1 MRKLVLQKIE
11 QMTWDETKG
20 VHNFL
25 YPEGSKLVGIVSSV
39 DDPSLRLIM
48 LDDNGVAQ
56 KYYLSNKSDI
66 TDETLL
72 EIYEYLVELNTKE
85 SIINNIYGIK

>member
-11 QMTWDETKG
+11 QITWDETKG

-48 LDDNGVAQ
+48 LDEYGVAR
-56 KYYLSNKSDI
+56 KYYLSSELDI

-72 EIYEYLVELNTKE
+72 EIYKYLVELNERE
-85 SIINNIYGIK
+85 SIIKYLYGDK

>member
-11 QMTWDETKG
+11 QITWDETKE

-25 YPEGSKLVGIVSSV
+25 YPEGSRLVGIVSSV
-39 DDPSLRLIM
+39 DDPSIRLIM
-48 LDDNGVAQ
+48 LDECGVAR
-56 KYYLSNKSDI
+56 KYYLSNESDI
-66 TDETLL
+66 SDETLL

-85 SIINNIYGIK
+85 SIINHIYGIK